1 MHEENG
7 VELFKEGSMKR
18 GFTLF
23 LIVVQSLLFWIS
35 AEAKSAEPT
44 LRQLERAA
52 LQYSG
57 MDPQEVLRW
66 RSRSRWAAALPHVT
80 VGYDQ
85 KADTQINNS
94 IQDSVSVSSAGIT
107 VGPPESN
114 FRQDDNFNRGFE
126 VHATWALDELVFN
139 RDSLNISAEARYRTL
154 VRAQILDELHEAYF
168 ERKKLLLTSEDPSV
182 EVSPILLRLRLEE
195 LEAKLDSLTGGS
207 FSKMMNGGGHEEE

>member
-57 MDPQEVLRW
+57 MDPQEVVRW
-66 RSRSRWAAALPHVT
+66 RSHSRWAAALPHVT

-85 KADTQINNS
+85 
-94 IQDSVSVSSAGIT
+94 
-107 VGPPESN
+107 
-114 FRQDDNFNRGFE
+114 
-126 VHATWALDELVFN
+126 
-139 RDSLNISAEARYRTL
+139 
-154 VRAQILDELHEAYF
+154 RAN
-168 ERKKLLLTSEDPSV
+168 T
-182 EVSPILLRLRLEE
+182 
-195 LEAKLDSLTGGS
+195 T
-207 FSKMMNGGGHEEE
+207 